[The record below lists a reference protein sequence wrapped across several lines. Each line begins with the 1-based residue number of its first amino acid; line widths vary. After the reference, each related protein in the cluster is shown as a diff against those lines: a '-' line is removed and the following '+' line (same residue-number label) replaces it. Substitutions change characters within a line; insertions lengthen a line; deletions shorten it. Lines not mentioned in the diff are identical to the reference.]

1 MKCFKLLLVIL
12 ILTIT
17 TPTNA
22 QKKGDMYTGGKLGLS
37 FYSFDGEGL
46 TSFAI
51 APEFG
56 YFVTKNLKI
65 GASLEYSVTLSTH
78 IFTVNPNV
86 AYHVPITD
94 KLSYTPQVNI
104 GGGLGT
110 YDGYKSGVF
119 GFSLNF
125 ASFEYKPTNKFGITA
140 SLINFDYAYIDELH
154 IASFYLLSSP
164 TIGFRYY
171 F

>member
-65 GASLEYSVTLSTH
+65 GASLEYGVGLGTH
-78 IFTVNPNV
+78 VFTVNPNV
-86 AYHVPITD
+86 AYYVPITD
-94 KLSYTPQVNI
+94 KLSYTPQANI
-104 GGGLGT
+104 HAGLG
-110 YDGYKSGVF
+110 
-119 GFSLNF
+119 
-125 ASFEYKPTNKFGITA
+125 A
-140 SLINFDYAYIDELH
+140 
-154 IASFYLLSSP
+154 
-164 TIGFRYY
+164 
-171 F
+171 